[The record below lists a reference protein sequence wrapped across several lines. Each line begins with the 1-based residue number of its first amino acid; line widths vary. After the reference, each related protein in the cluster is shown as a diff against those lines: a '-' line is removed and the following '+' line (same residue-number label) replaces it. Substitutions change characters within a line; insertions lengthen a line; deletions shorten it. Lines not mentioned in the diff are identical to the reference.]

1 MRLNTELYRWLG
13 CPLSLHKFHVD
24 PATRTDEAADFWH
37 RHQEITSPHFSRLTK
52 HDQEIRD
59 SVLSLGFVNHRTRTL
74 EDVAQILGEDH
85 GDSVP
90 ASLKELQRP
99 WRIGPYSARATMIFA
114 FHEPMALVDTN
125 FARVGER
132 VFGYNMPSQPHKS
145 EEVYQFF
152 DALMPD
158 NPGLCRALNLALL
171 DLADAICTP
180 SDPSCPSCPLA
191 TSCLYWKENRR

>member
-1 MRLNTELYRWLG
+1 
-13 CPLSLHKFHVD
+13 
-24 PATRTDEAADFWH
+24 
-37 RHQEITSPHFSRLTK
+37 
-52 HDQEIRD
+52 
-59 SVLSLGFVNHRTRTL
+59 
-74 EDVAQILGEDH
+74 
-85 GDSVP
+85 
-90 ASLKELQRP
+90 
-99 WRIGPYSARATMIFA
+99 MIFA

-180 SDPSCPSCPLA
+180 SDPSCPSCPLQRLRVCTGKRIEGDQA
-191 TSCLYWKENRR
+191 RSCYLTTRKPHSC

>member
-1 MRLNTELYRWLG
+1 M
-13 CPLSLHKFHVD
+13 
-24 PATRTDEAADFWH
+24 
-37 RHQEITSPHFSRLTK
+37 
-52 HDQEIRD
+52 
-59 SVLSLGFVNHRTRTL
+59 SLGFVNHRTRTL